1 MGENSLQFPLPYRGI
16 RVLGMTAKDSRLRKI
31 RNIGIMAHI
40 DAGKTTLTERILYYT
55 GKSYKIGEVHDGE
68 AVMDWMPEE
77 QERGITITS
86 AVTTCHWLNQTINI
100 IDTPGH
106 VDFTIEVER
115 SLRILDGAVAVFCA
129 VGGVE
134 PQSETVWHQ
143 ADKYHVP
150 RIAFINKLDRVGADF
165 QGTVSQIKDK
175 LGAQPVILHL
185 PWGKEENFQG
195 TIDLLHFTAL
205 KWNEDTMGAE
215 FDAQPIPTELQ
226 EEAALY
232 REKLLEILADL
243 DESLL
248 ERYLGGETIEAE
260 SLLPVIRKGTIELK
274 IVPVFCGAALR
285 NKGVQPL
292 LDGIVHFLPNP
303 LDIPP
308 VSGQNPNTKTLE
320 NRPPRDD
327 APFAG
332 LAFKISMDQGRKL
345 TYLRIYSGILNVGQE
360 VYSPLKKTRERV
372 ARILRMHANKR
383 ERIEQARAGD
393 IIGIIGL
400 KSSTTGDTLTDP
412 EHPIILEAI
421 DVYEPVLSLA
431 IEPKTSGQQDKIIDV
446 LGKMA
451 EEDPTFHFRLDED
464 SGQTVISGMGE
475 LHLEVLVHRLERE
488 YNLAVNTG
496 KPQVVYRETIRQAAE
511 VEEVFDRELGGVH
524 HQAQVNLQLIPNSP
538 GEGNLFMSLVPEE
551 EIPVTIVEAIRSA
564 VNESC
569 TSGVLQGFPV
579 VDVKVVLTKART
591 TESQFSEM
599 AFRVAASMAF
609 RNGCQQA
616 RSVLLE
622 PIMQLEIIVPDEFLG
637 EVIGDL
643 NSRKGKIEKITPRK
657 KIQQVRAVAPLSL
670 MFGYSTALRSASQG
684 RATFTMRFSHYSP
697 AASGSAGGPGKTY

>member
-1 MGENSLQFPLPYRGI
+1 
-16 RVLGMTAKDSRLRKI
+16 MTAKDSRLRKI

-68 AVMDWMPEE
+68 AIMDWMPEE

-86 AVTTCHWLNQTINI
+86 AVTTCQWLNQTINI

-195 TIDLLHFTAL
+195 TIDLLHLTAL

-215 FDAQPIPTELQ
+215 FDTQPIPAELQ
-226 EEAALY
+226 AEAALY

-243 DESLL
+243 DEALL
-248 ERYLGGETIEAE
+248 ERYLSGETIEAE
-260 SLLPVIRKGTIELK
+260 SLLPVIRKGTIGLK

-292 LDGIVHFLPNP
+292 LDGIVQFLPNP

-320 NRPPRDD
+320 NRPARDD

-400 KSSTTGDTLTDP
+400 KSTTTGDTLTDP
-412 EHPIILEAI
+412 DHPIILEAI

-431 IEPKTSGQQDKIIDV
+431 IEPKTSGQQDKILDV

-451 EEDPTFHFRLDED
+451 EEDPTFHFRLDDD

-488 YNLAVNTG
+488 YNLAVNIG

-511 VEEVFDRELGGVH
+511 VEEVFDRELGGIH
-524 HQAQVNLQLIPNSP
+524 HQAQVNLQLIPNSR
-538 GEGNLFMSLVPEE
+538 GEGNLFMSLAPKETVPA
-551 EIPVTIVEAIRSA
+551 TIVEAIESA
-564 VNESC
+564 VNESY
-569 TSGVLQGFPV
+569 TSGVLQGYPV
-579 VDVKVVLTKART
+579 VDVKVILTKAQT

-599 AFRVAASMAF
+599 AFRVAAAMAF
-609 RNGCQQA
+609 RSGCQQA
-616 RSVLLE
+616 QPVLLE

-657 KIQQVRAVAPLSL
+657 KIQQVRAIAPLSL

-684 RATFTMRFSHYSP
+684 RATFTMHFSHYNPVSP
-697 AASGSAGGPGKTY
+697 ASAGGPGKTY

>member
-1 MGENSLQFPLPYRGI
+1 
-16 RVLGMTAKDSRLRKI
+16 
-31 RNIGIMAHI
+31 MAHI

-86 AVTTCHWLNQTINI
+86 AVTTCQWLNQTINI

-185 PWGKEENFQG
+185 PWGQG
-195 TIDLLHFTAL
+195 RKLSRGPSICSISPPLNGMTTPWGPSLPSCPSRKICRRRR
-205 KWNEDTMGAE
+205 
-215 FDAQPIPTELQ
+215 PC
-226 EEAALY
+226 Y
-232 REKLLEILADL
+232 REKLLETLADL

-260 SLLPVIRKGTIELK
+260 SLLPVIRQGTIDLK

-308 VSGQNPNTKTLE
+308 VSGRNPNTKTLE
-320 NRPPRDD
+320 NRPARDD

-400 KSSTTGDTLTDP
+400 KSTTTGDTLTDP

-421 DVYEPVLSLA
+421 DVYEPVISLA

-496 KPQVVYRETIRQAAE
+496 KPQVVYRETIREAAE

-524 HQAQVNLQLIPNSP
+524 HQAQVNLQLIPNSR
-538 GEGNLFMSLVPEE
+538 GEGNLFMSLAPEE
-551 EIPVTIVEAIRSA
+551 DDPPCHR
-564 VNESC
+564 
-569 TSGVLQGFPV
+569 
-579 VDVKVVLTKART
+579 
-591 TESQFSEM
+591 
-599 AFRVAASMAF
+599 
-609 RNGCQQA
+609 
-616 RSVLLE
+616 
-622 PIMQLEIIVPDEFLG
+622 
-637 EVIGDL
+637 
-643 NSRKGKIEKITPRK
+643 
-657 KIQQVRAVAPLSL
+657 
-670 MFGYSTALRSASQG
+670 
-684 RATFTMRFSHYSP
+684 
-697 AASGSAGGPGKTY
+697 

>member
-1 MGENSLQFPLPYRGI
+1 M
-16 RVLGMTAKDSRLRKI
+16 AKDSRLRKI

-86 AVTTCHWLNQTINI
+86 AVTTCQWLNQTINI

-143 ADKYHVP
+143 ADRYHVP

-185 PWGKEENFQG
+185 PWGQEENFQG
-195 TIDLLHFTAL
+195 TIDLLQLKAL
-205 KWNEDTMGAE
+205 KWNEDTMGAA
-215 FDAQPIPTELQ
+215 FDTLPIPAELQ
-226 EEAALY
+226 AEASAY

-243 DESLL
+243 DDSLL

-260 SLLPVIRKGTIELK
+260 DLLPVIRKGTIGLK

-292 LDGIVHFLPNP
+292 LDGIVHFLPHP

-308 VSGQNPNTKTLE
+308 VSGQNPITRILE
-320 NRPPRDD
+320 TRPAQDD

-360 VYSPLKKTRERV
+360 VYSPIKKTRERV

-400 KSSTTGDTLTDP
+400 KSSATGDTLTDP

-475 LHLEVLVHRLERE
+475 LHLEVLVHRLQRE
-488 YNLAVNTG
+488 YALAVNTG
-496 KPQVVYRETIRQAAE
+496 KPQVVYRETIRQAAG

-524 HQAQVNLQLIPNSP
+524 HQAQVTLQLIPNSR
-538 GEGNLFMSLVPEE
+538 GEGNLFMSLIPAETVPV
-551 EIPVTIVEAIRSA
+551 PIVEAIQSA

-569 TSGVLQGFPV
+569 TSGVLQGYPV
-579 VDVKVVLTKART
+579 VDVKVILTKAQT

-599 AFRVAASMAF
+599 AFRVAAAMAF

-616 RSVLLE
+616 QPVLLE

-643 NSRKGKIEKITPRK
+643 NSRKGKIEQITPRN

-670 MFGYSTALRSASQG
+670 MFGYATALRSASQG
-684 RATFTMRFSHYSP
+684 RATFTMHFSHYSP
-697 AASGSAGGPGKTY
+697 VSPASAGGPGKS

>member
-1 MGENSLQFPLPYRGI
+1 
-16 RVLGMTAKDSRLRKI
+16 MTAKDSRLRKI

-185 PWGKEENFQG
+185 PWGKEENFLG

-215 FDAQPIPTELQ
+215 FDTQPIPAELQ
-226 EEAALY
+226 AEAALY

-320 NRPPRDD
+320 NRLPRDD

-524 HQAQVNLQLIPNSP
+524 HQAQVNLQLIPSSR

-569 TSGVLQGFPV
+569 TSGVLQGYPV
-579 VDVKVVLTKART
+579 VDVKVILTKART

-616 RSVLLE
+616 QPVLLE

-684 RATFTMRFSHYSP
+684 RATFTMHFSHYSP
-697 AASGSAGGPGKTY
+697 AASGSAGGPGKT

>member
-1 MGENSLQFPLPYRGI
+1 
-16 RVLGMTAKDSRLRKI
+16 MTAKDSRLRKI

-215 FDAQPIPTELQ
+215 FDAQPIPAELQ
-226 EEAALY
+226 AEAALY

-248 ERYLGGETIEAE
+248 ERYLGGETIDAE

-551 EIPVTIVEAIRSA
+551 EIPATIVEAIRSA

-579 VDVKVVLTKART
+579 VDLKVILTKART

-616 RSVLLE
+616 HPVLLE

>member
-1 MGENSLQFPLPYRGI
+1 
-16 RVLGMTAKDSRLRKI
+16 MTAKDSRLRKI

-195 TIDLLHFTAL
+195 TIDLLNFVAL
-205 KWNEDTMGAE
+205 KWNEDSMGAE
-215 FDAQPIPTELQ
+215 FDVQPIPPELQ
-226 EEAALY
+226 AEAALY
-232 REKLLEILADL
+232 REKLLEILADQ
-243 DESLL
+243 DEALL
-248 ERYLGGETIEAE
+248 ERYLGGETIDAE
-260 SLLPVIRKGTIELK
+260 SLFPVIRKATIELK
-274 IVPVFCGAALR
+274 IVPVYCGAALR

-292 LDGIVHFLPNP
+292 LDGIVHFLPHP

-320 NRPPRDD
+320 NRPARDD

-431 IEPKTSGQQDKIIDV
+431 IEPKTSGQQDKILDV

-488 YNLAVNTG
+488 YNLAVNIG

-524 HQAQVNLQLIPNSP
+524 HQARINLQLIPSP
-538 GEGNLFMSLVPEE
+538 RGEGNLFMNLVPEE
-551 EIPVTIVEAIRSA
+551 TVPVTIIEAIESA
-564 VNESC
+564 VKESC
-569 TSGVLQGFPV
+569 TSGVLQGYPV
-579 VDVKVVLTKART
+579 VDVKVILTKAQT

-599 AFRVAASMAF
+599 AFRVAAAMAF
-609 RNGCQQA
+609 RNGCQKAQP
-616 RSVLLE
+616 VLLE
-622 PIMQLEIIVPDEFLG
+622 PVMQLEIIVPDEFLG

-643 NSRKGKIEKITPRK
+643 NSRKGKIEKITSRK
-657 KIQQVRAVAPLSL
+657 KIQQVRAMAPLSM

-684 RATFTMRFSHYSP
+684 RATFTMHFSHYSP
-697 AASGSAGGPGKTY
+697 VSSVSAGGSGRM